1 MRLDAGE
8 KGAYTCV
15 GMSNEPKPASRVT
28 RSSDRIY
35 EQLKAMAGTYR
46 LPPEQRI
53 NEVELARQLGVSR
66 TPLREALGRL
76 ASEGFLEATMNKG
89 YHVRPLDPTRVLSLY
104 EFRATVEVG
113 CLQLACERA
122 SDKALKDLKAF
133 AVRSRDEPSDDVQA
147 VRLLSLDEEFH
158 EHLAI
163 LSGNDEFVRAIR
175 LINERIRFVRWIDM
189 QNRRAGTQ
197 EEHLAIV
204 NHLLARDGAGAAAL
218 MCGHIHRR
226 LDQITEVIRA
236 GYAEIYTGNALALHV
251 LGKAA

>member
-1 MRLDAGE
+1 MAMELKSA
-8 KGAYTCV
+8 A
-15 GMSNEPKPASRVT
+15 RVT

-35 EQLKAMAGTYR
+35 ELLKAMVGTYR
-46 LPPEQRI
+46 LPPERRI
-53 NEVELARQLGVSR
+53 NEVELARALGVSR
-66 TPLREALGRL
+66 TPLREALSRL
-76 ASEGFLEATMNKG
+76 ASEGFLAATMNKG
-89 YHVRPLDPTRVLSLY
+89 YHVLALDPARVLSLY

-122 SDKALKDLKAF
+122 SEDALRELRAF
-133 AVRSRDEPSDDVQA
+133 AVRSRDEPVDDVQA

-158 EHLAI
+158 ERLAA
-163 LSGNDEFVRAIR
+163 LSGNEEFLRAIR
-175 LINERIRFVRWIDM
+175 LVNERIRFVRWMDM

-197 EEHLAIV
+197 DEHLAIIG
-204 NHLLARDGAGAAAL
+204 HLLARDGAGAAAL
-218 MCGHIHRR
+218 MRGHIHRR